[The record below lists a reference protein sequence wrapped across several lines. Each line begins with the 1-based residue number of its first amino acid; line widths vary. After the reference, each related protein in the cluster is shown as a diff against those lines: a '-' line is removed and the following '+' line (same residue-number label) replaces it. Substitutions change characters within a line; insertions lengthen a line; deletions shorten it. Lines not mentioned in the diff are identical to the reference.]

1 VLEIG
6 PGLTEASA
14 SRELASMSAMY
25 CWWHRLDRA
34 SRQLSLDD
42 RTDLIAEQL

>member
-1 VLEIG
+1 LKIG

-25 CWWHRLDRA
+25 CSPDVAADVRGRVEDHDAGVRGW
-34 SRQLSLDD
+34 
-42 RTDLIAEQL
+42 